1 MTFEEKMK
9 RIEEI
14 SNLMEENKLSLDE
27 SIKIYEEGMLLA
39 KECIDY
45 IEVTKGKITE
55 IKKKVDGKIEEQD
68 L

>member
-1 MTFEEKMK
+1 MTFEEKMN

-27 SIKIYEEGMLLA
+27 SIKIYEEGMLLS

-45 IEVTKGKITE
+45 IEITKGKITE
-55 IKKKVDGKIEEQD
+55 IKKNVDGKIEEQD